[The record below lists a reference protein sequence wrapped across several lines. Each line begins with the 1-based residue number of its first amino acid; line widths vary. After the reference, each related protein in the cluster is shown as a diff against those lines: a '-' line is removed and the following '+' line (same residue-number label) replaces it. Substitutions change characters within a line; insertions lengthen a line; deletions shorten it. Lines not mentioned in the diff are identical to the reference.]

1 MAENDVRATGM
12 PDPQELARLS
22 PEELAQAMEQ
32 ALDQM
37 TEDTYDQA
45 VMDAYLDALDAKTP
59 MPEAPNVDAS
69 YQQFQAMLS
78 RAVPAQGPTRPKR
91 RSNVF
96 RITLRVFLAAA
107 FLFSCLLVA
116 QAGGVDVLGAVAR
129 WTDET
134 FHFKVQEDQ
143 TTSDWYVPYQEQLES
158 AGLNAAFMPTW
169 IPEGYTVG
177 DVEVDD
183 LSDWVEIYVLFNNTD
198 GSTIHYLIAIH
209 ENPTNIGNR
218 FFEKDDHP
226 VQEYQINGKTVYL
239 FHNLDLMTAV
249 CQDKNV
255 TYSLF
260 GDLSEDIVLKF
271 FNSIS
276 SISSNA

>member
-78 RAVPAQGPTRPKR
+78 RAVPAQSPTRPKR

-107 FLFSCLLVA
+107 FLFSCLFYPPSLM
-116 QAGGVDVLGAVAR
+116 R
-129 WTDET
+129 
-134 FHFKVQEDQ
+134 
-143 TTSDWYVPYQEQLES
+143 
-158 AGLNAAFMPTW
+158 FMRSFT
-169 IPEGYTVG
+169 
-177 DVEVDD
+177 
-183 LSDWVEIYVLFNNTD
+183 
-198 GSTIHYLIAIH
+198 
-209 ENPTNIGNR
+209 R
-218 FFEKDDHP
+218 
-226 VQEYQINGKTVYL
+226 
-239 FHNLDLMTAV
+239 
-249 CQDKNV
+249 
-255 TYSLF
+255 
-260 GDLSEDIVLKF
+260 
-271 FNSIS
+271 S
-276 SISSNA
+276 SRPFSG